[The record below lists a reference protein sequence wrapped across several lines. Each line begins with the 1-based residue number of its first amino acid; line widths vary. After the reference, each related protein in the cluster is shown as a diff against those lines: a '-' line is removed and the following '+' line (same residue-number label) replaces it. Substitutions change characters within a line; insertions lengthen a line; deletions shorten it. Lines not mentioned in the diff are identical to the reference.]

1 MKQEIQITK
10 SYLSKLFSFYF
21 FRNTK
26 VLKTLIV
33 LILSSIITLVYFGLF
48 CSKLSWIISQF
59 DGIADHVMN
68 SIYLISILILL
79 FVITGWF
86 IFAYFRLYN
95 TSRVNFVEDIIHS
108 YPIDSIQ
115 TVELVNGV
123 LVSKNSVDSH
133 LDSYNVSDISIY
145 YIYKGL
151 MFLQTFDNNFI
162 FINYEKNNETDL
174 IKSSSKKKH
183 FLTTLK

>member
-21 FRNTK
+21 FRNIK

-33 LILSSIITLVYFGLF
+33 LILVSIISIVYFGLF
-48 CSKLSWIISQF
+48 CSKLTWIISQF
-59 DGIADHVMN
+59 DGVASHVMN
-68 SIYLISILILL
+68 SIYLISILLILF
-79 FVITGWF
+79 FVTGWF

-95 TSRVNFVEDIIHS
+95 TSRVNFIEDIIHS
-108 YPIDSIQ
+108 YPIDSVQ
-115 TVELVNGV
+115 TVELINGM
-123 LVSKNSVDSH
+123 LVSKNSIDSH

-145 YIYKGL
+145 YMYKGV
-151 MFLQTFDNNFI
+151 MFLQTFDNNFL
-162 FINYEKNNETDL
+162 FINYEKNSETDL